1 MADKIDWLAMDT
13 AQRGVPSRVDAE
25 LRSRAQTGSNDSAQR
40 GDDSRGAALH
50 YEGQWVPL
58 ADTGNENVP
67 LTKDDLDSMVKN
79 FQPRSIAD
87 HIPVRFGRAN
97 SDGPVVARVSALR
110 RDEATLAGKLSGVDP
125 RFDQLLK
132 SRKLGGKTARSMR
145 FERDPEKGVALTG
158 YGFMPPRVYGGGAG
172 MHEGD
177 STDVGL
183 TKLANKDSAGEVVQ
197 FSAADAGR
205 VEFIIT
211 DGPTKRSAAQHHDS
225 TFPFDP
231 NSVKLNDLAVARQHE
246 QHISFAEAL
255 TAVAAAHPE
264 LTVPSRDHLVEQ
276 QGETFRFQT
285 NSESLAELAEE
296 RARRDEIS
304 FGEALSQVAAE
315 NPRLTLPDG
324 VISLTE
330 EAPKSNGQKLTDLA
344 YDRAREDHVSFGE
357 ALSAVAA
364 EHPELTVPD
373 AR

>member
-1 MADKIDWLAMDT
+1 MADKIDWLKMDI
-13 AQRGVPSRVDAE
+13 AQRGG
-25 LRSRAQTGSNDSAQR
+25 AQTGGNDSAQR
-40 GDDSRGAALH
+40 SDDGSAALH
-50 YEGQWVPL
+50 YEGEWVPL
-58 ADTGNENVP
+58 ADTGNDNVP
-67 LTKDDLDSMVKN
+67 LTKADLDSMVSN
-79 FQPRSIAD
+79 FQPSSIAD

-97 SDGPVVARVSALR
+97 SDGPIVANVSALR
-110 RDEATLAGKLSGVDP
+110 RDGAKLSGKLVRVDP

-132 SRKLGGKTARSMR
+132 SKKLGGRTARSMR
-145 FERDPEKGVALTG
+145 FERDPEKGASLTG
-158 YGFMPPRVYGGGAG
+158 YGFLPPRVYGGGAG

-177 STDVGL
+177 STDEGL
-183 TKLANKDSAGEVVQ
+183 SKLANKDSAGEVVQ
-197 FSAADAGR
+197 FNANDAGR

-211 DGPTKRSAAQHHDS
+211 DGPTKRSAAQHHGRA
-225 TFPFDP
+225 FPFDP

-264 LTVPSRDHLVEQ
+264 LTVPSRDHSVEQ
-276 QGETFRFQT
+276 QGETWRFQT
-285 NSESLAELAEE
+285 NSGRLSELATQ
-296 RARRDEIS
+296 RAREDKTLS

-324 VISLTE
+324 VISFEE

-344 YDRAREDHVSFGE
+344 NKRMRQHHVSFGE

-364 EHPELTVPD
+364 EHPELTLPD